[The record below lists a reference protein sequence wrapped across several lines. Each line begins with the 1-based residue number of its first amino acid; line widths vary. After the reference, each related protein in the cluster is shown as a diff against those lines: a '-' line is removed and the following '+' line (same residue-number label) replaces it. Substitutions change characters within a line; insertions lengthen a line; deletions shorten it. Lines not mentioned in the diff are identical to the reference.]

1 MSIFHKKEGSS
12 HLHFDPE
19 KEEPAVRK
27 SICTGEMTVGFL
39 LRGSKH
45 FRDVQVVHSQAEV
58 DHGRIVHT
66 KYLSQNFLQI
76 FKISC
81 INNTTIII
89 FV

>member
-12 HLHFDPE
+12 HLHFDPD

-58 DHGRIVHT
+58 DAFCRAIGADP
-66 KYLSQNFLQI
+66 S
-76 FKISC
+76 
-81 INNTTIII
+81 TIKTIY
-89 FV
+89 